1 MDLID
6 KYIYAIGKKLP
17 YDSREEIKLE
27 LKSLILDEIE
37 SSYGSSPSK
46 QEVEKIIYEFGSPSE
61 VAARY
66 KKDDVVISKDYTS
79 MYFMLIKIL
88 IAAMSLA
95 FSVIF
100 IIDLISNFDSFNVT
114 NNILKLFANIFS
126 SSLGAIGGLT
136 CVMILLTR
144 YSNEKFI
151 NFEENWSIKELD
163 AIRIK
168 PEKESKIGIGFELFF
183 SVLFLSLINF
193 APALISLAERSFER
207 STIMLGHHINIVV
220 FKELLLFISIVWLLE
235 IVSLIIKLITD
246 ESKLLSLYDII
257 VEFMNIGLLLYII
270 QYKDLYLDYKSLLGF
285 RGIFVFIAIISIIDL
300 ISNIFKFIKYYILEN
315 KI

>member
-37 SSYGSSPSK
+37 SSYGATPTK
-46 QEVEKIIYEFGSPSE
+46 QEVEKTIYEFGSPSE

-100 IIDLISNFDSFNVT
+100 IIDLISNFDSFNVA

-163 AIRIK
+163 AIKIK
-168 PEKESKIGIGFELFF
+168 PEKESKIGIAFELFF

-246 ESKLLSLYDII
+246 ESKFLSLYDII